1 MPSARIRKIF
11 VIALI
16 SGGTF
21 GISIAASGDEDKAV
35 KRWYSE
41 QQVAQGK
48 NLYLTNCAECHG
60 RQAEG
65 TTEWRKLDSSGNYP
79 PPPLNGSAHAWHHSL
94 LVLERSIAEGGIPN
108 GGVMPGF
115 ADSLSRDE
123 MRATVAY
130 FQSFWPDD
138 IYIRWQEID
147 SR

>member
-1 MPSARIRKIF
+1 MPRARYRIIWILVLATGSA
-11 VIALI
+11 
-16 SGGTF
+16 F
-21 GISIAASGDEDKAV
+21 GLSTVASGDEDKVV

-41 QQVAQGK
+41 QQLALGK
-48 NLYLTNCAECHG
+48 DLYLTSCAECHG

-94 LVLERSIAEGGIPN
+94 AILERSIAEGGVAN

-115 ADSLSRDE
+115 ADSMSRED
-123 MRATVAY
+123 MRATIAY
-130 FQSFWPDD
+130 FQSFWPDEL
-138 IYIRWQEID
+138 YVRWQEID